1 MLKSLLKN
9 ITFNKTQKKKRKYL
23 PVSFEF
29 GRKIEESSLAVHGT
43 VNHLCSGNL
52 WEALGK
58 GKPVNTRVKFLF
70 RWPPRSRSIEMEV
83 KISL

>member
-52 WEALGK
+52 WEALRK
-58 GKPVNTRVKFLF
+58 GKPVNT
-70 RWPPRSRSIEMEV
+70 SQ
-83 KISL
+83 ISLPLAPAVTFHRNGS